1 MTRFASRGGARPPS
15 GFIATMLAVTRK
27 ELRDISRD
35 RRTLVLALLLGPL
48 LYPVLMLGVGKL
60 GENRARTEMEKVLEV
75 PMIGAERA
83 PNLVAY
89 LATRG
94 IRAVPP
100 PRDLD
105 AAIARQDVDVALS
118 IDAQYAKHWREGTGA
133 KIEIVADS
141 TRRAAEIPVARL
153 RAALEGYRDQVG
165 MLRLLARG
173 IDPGITRPLAIG
185 NRDLASAEAKRGA
198 VAAALLPYLLILTSF
213 LGGAYLIMDATAGE
227 RERQSLEP
235 LLATP
240 SARSSIVSGKIIAAC
255 SMGIGSLLL
264 TLLAFKLSAQF
275 ASGSG
280 LAIDVSFMAM
290 GRMLLVLLPMLF
302 IGTSLLTLLSATAKS
317 MKEAQSHMMW
327 LMLLPMVP
335 SIMLMVNPLKEQ
347 VWQYAVPFLA
357 QNQLLLKV
365 IRAEVVPMQVWGVY
379 LAAGFGLAAV
389 LWFAAVRRYHQER
402 LAISG

>member
-1 MTRFASRGGARPPS
+1 MSEKSGVMSTMFAV
-15 GFIATMLAVTRK
+15 MRK

-35 RRTLVLALLLGPL
+35 RRTLMLALLLGPL

-60 GENRARTEMEKVLEV
+60 AENRARTELDKVLEV
-75 PMIGAERA
+75 PVVGAERA
-83 PNLVAY
+83 PNLIAF

-94 IRAVPP
+94 IKAVAPP
-100 PRDLD
+100 KDLD
-105 AAIARQDVDVALS
+105 AAISRQDVDVALS
-118 IDAQYAKHWREGTGA
+118 IDGDYGRQWHGGDSA

-141 TRRAAEIPVARL
+141 TRKAADIPMARL
-153 RAALEGYRDQVG
+153 RSALEAYSSQVG
-165 MLRLLARG
+165 TLRLLARG
-173 IDPGITRPLAIG
+173 IDPGITKPLSIG

-198 VAAALLPYLLILTSF
+198 LAAALLPYLLILTSF

-240 SARSSIVSGKIIAAC
+240 SARSSIVSGKIAAAC
-255 SMGIGSLLL
+255 AMGIASLVL
-264 TLLAFKLSAQF
+264 TLLAFKISAQF
-275 ASGSG
+275 SSDAGMV
-280 LAIDVSFMAM
+280 IDVSFMAI
-290 GRMLLVLLPMLF
+290 GKMLLVLMPMLF
-302 IGTSLLTLLSATAKS
+302 IGTSLLTYLSAAAKS

-335 SIMLMVNPLKEQ
+335 TIMLIVNPLKEQ
-347 VWQYAVPFLA
+347 PWQYAVPFLA
-357 QNQLLLKV
+357 QNQMLLKV
-365 IRAEVVPMQVWGVY
+365 IRGEAIPMQVWGIY
-379 LAAGFGLAAV
+379 LAAGVGLAAV

>member
-1 MTRFASRGGARPPS
+1 MKTGLRKTAYLASLLS
-15 GFIATMLAVTRK
+15 VMRK

-35 RRTLVLALLLGPL
+35 RRTLMLALLLGPL
-48 LYPVLMLGVGKL
+48 LYPVLMLGIGKL
-60 GENRARTEMEKVLEV
+60 GESRVKTELEKVLEV
-75 PMIGAERA
+75 PVIGADRA
-83 PNLVAY
+83 PNLVAF

-94 IRAVPP
+94 IKVVAPP
-100 PRDLD
+100 QDLD
-105 AAIARQDVDVALS
+105 AAIARQDVDVALD
-118 IDAQYAKHWREGTGA
+118 IEADFAGHWREGSAA

-141 TRRAAEIPVARL
+141 TRKTAEIPMSRL
-153 RAALEGYRDQVG
+153 RSALEAYSSQVG
-165 MLRLLARG
+165 TLRLLARG
-173 IDPGITRPLAIG
+173 IDPNVTRPLSIG
-185 NRDLASAEAKRGA
+185 NRDLASAEAKRSA
-198 VAAALLPYLLILTSF
+198 LAAALLPYLLILTSF

-240 SARSSIVSGKIIAAC
+240 SARSAIVSGKIAAAC
-255 SMGIGSLLL
+255 AMGIASLLL
-264 TLLAFKLSAQF
+264 TLLAFKLSAQV
-275 ASGSG
+275 ASSG
-280 LAIDVSFMAM
+280 MAIDVTFPAM

-302 IGTSLLTLLSATAKS
+302 IGTSLLTYLSAAAKS

-347 VWQYAVPFLA
+347 PWQYAVPFLA
-357 QNQLLLKV
+357 QNQMLLKV
-365 IRAEVVPMQVWGVY
+365 IRAEFIPLQAWGIY
-379 LAAGFGLAAV
+379 LAAGLGLAAL

>member
-1 MTRFASRGGARPPS
+1 MTTSATKS
-15 GFIATMLAVTRK
+15 GFLVTLFAVMRK

-35 RRTLVLALLLGPL
+35 RRTMALALLLGPL

-60 GENRARTEMEKVLEV
+60 GESRAKTELEKVLEV
-75 PMIGAERA
+75 PVIGAERA
-83 PNLVAY
+83 PNLIAY

-94 IRAVPP
+94 IKAVAPP
-100 PRDLD
+100 QDLD
-105 AAIARQDVDVALS
+105 AAIARQEVDVALS
-118 IDAQYAKHWREGTGA
+118 IDSDYAKLWREGSAA

-141 TRRAAEIPVARL
+141 TRKAAEIPVARL
-153 RAALEGYRDQVG
+153 RSALEAYRDTVG
-165 MLRLLARG
+165 TLRLLARG
-173 IDPGITRPLAIG
+173 IDPGVTKPLSIG
-185 NRDLASAEAKRGA
+185 NRDLASAEAKKGA
-198 VAAALLPYLLILTSF
+198 FAAALLPYLLILTSF

-240 SARSSIVSGKIIAAC
+240 SRRSSIVSGKIAAAC
-255 SMGIGSLLL
+255 TMGITSLLL
-264 TLLAFKLSAQF
+264 TLLAFKLTAQF
-275 ASGSG
+275 AGSAG
-280 LAIDVSFMAM
+280 VAVDVSFMAI
-290 GRMLLVLLPMLF
+290 GKMLLVLLPMLF
-302 IGTSLLTLLSATAKS
+302 IGTSLLTYLSAAAKS

-347 VWQYAVPFLA
+347 PWQYAVPFLA

-365 IRAEVVPMQVWGVY
+365 IRAEFIPMSVWGLY
-379 LAAGFGLAAV
+379 LAAGFALAAV

>member
-1 MTRFASRGGARPPS
+1 MIQTTTKS
-15 GFIATMLAVTRK
+15 GFLPTLFAVMRK

-35 RRTLVLALLLGPL
+35 RRTMALALLLGPL

-60 GENRARTEMEKVLEV
+60 GESREKTELEKVLEV
-75 PMIGAERA
+75 PVIGAERA
-83 PNLVAY
+83 PNLVAF

-94 IRAVPP
+94 IKAVAPP
-100 PRDLD
+100 QDLD

-118 IDAQYAKHWREGTGA
+118 IDPDYGKLWREGSAA

-141 TRRAAEIPVARL
+141 TRKAAEIPAARL
-153 RAALEGYRDQVG
+153 RSALEAYRDTVG
-165 MLRLLARG
+165 TLRLLARG
-173 IDPGITRPLAIG
+173 IDPGITKPLSIG

-198 VAAALLPYLLILTSF
+198 FAATLLPYLLILTSF

-240 SARSSIVSGKIIAAC
+240 SARSSIVSGKITAAC
-255 SMGIGSLLL
+255 IMGMASLLL
-264 TLLAFKLSAQF
+264 TLLAFKLTAQF
-275 ASGSG
+275 AGSAG
-280 LAIDVSFMAM
+280 IAVDVSFMAI
-290 GRMLLVLLPMLF
+290 GKMLLVLLPMLF
-302 IGTSLLTLLSATAKS
+302 IGTSLLTYLSATAKS

-347 VWQYAVPFLA
+347 SWQYTVPFLA

-365 IRAEVVPMQVWGVY
+365 IRTEFIPMQVWGIY
-379 LAAGFGLAAV
+379 LTAGFALAAA